1 MSSTNECMNIPLGY
15 TLENKLISVIV
26 NEFLFNKI
34 NSKEFVDVQCWQK
47 ELSEMLLL
55 KLKLPIFRVELTKED
70 QLVTGL
76 VESIKNNPLKFE
88 IKI

>member
-1 MSSTNECMNIPLGY
+1 MFDNEHIKIPFGY

-26 NEFLFNKI
+26 NEFLFKKI
-34 NSKEFVDVQCWQK
+34 TSKEFIDIQSWQK

-70 QLVTGL
+70 ELLTGI
-76 VESIKNNPLKFE
+76 VESTKNNPLKFE

>member
-1 MSSTNECMNIPLGY
+1 MISTSEYMNIPVGY
-15 TLENKLISVIV
+15 TLENKLITVIV
-26 NEFLFNKI
+26 NEFFLLKK
-34 NSKEFVDVQCWQK
+34 NSGEFIDIEHWQK

-55 KLKLPIFRVELTKED
+55 KLKLPIFRVDLSKED
-70 QLVTGL
+70 QLITGF

>member
-1 MSSTNECMNIPLGY
+1 MIEPVKSIEIPIGY

-26 NEFLFNKI
+26 NEFIFKKI
-34 NSKEFVDVQCWQK
+34 SSKEFVDIEHWQK

-70 QLVTGL
+70 QLITGL
-76 VESIKNNPLKFE
+76 VESTKNNPLKFE